1 MKSLAKRT
9 AARVMVGAGKN
20 RADSKDWMIY
30 FDY

>member
-1 MKSLAKRT
+1 MKSSAKRT
-9 AARVMVGAGKN
+9 AARIMAWTGKN